1 MIFTSRR
8 ATKVVVALLLCA
20 LALQTIKR
28 VVGYFCGPA
37 VFYIDHILNIVFGA
51 MLPLAVFVVNVILMR
66 EVRRASQH
74 NTSANLGRQSTSFNS
89 AVPTITLVTT
99 SLLYVLFTA
108 PGFIAWAI
116 LDVLSSSARCDESR
130 IRTLWHTA
138 EQFVWVANG
147 LYYVVFAYN
156 FFVYLSWKQ
165 FRCELRQ
172 LFRCSSSSTNNEAAA
187 AAVRTSPHS
196 RAVTS
201 V

>member
-1 MIFTSRR
+1 
-8 ATKVVVALLLCA
+8 
-20 LALQTIKR
+20 
-28 VVGYFCGPA
+28 
-37 VFYIDHILNIVFGA
+37 
-51 MLPLAVFVVNVILMR
+51 MLPLAVFVVNMVLMR
-66 EVRRASQH
+66 EVRRTSH
-74 NTSANLGRQSTSFNS
+74 NTSANLGRQSTSSNS

-116 LDVLSSSARCDESR
+116 LDVLSSSVWCDESR
-130 IRTLWHTA
+130 VRTLHIA
-138 EQFVWVANG
+138 EQFVWIVNG
-147 LYYVVFAYN
+147 LYCVAFAYN
-156 FFVYLSWKQ
+156 FFVYVISWKQ

-172 LFRCSSSSTNNEAAA
+172 VFRCSSSSSTNNEAAA